1 MLLVKL
7 INHGGQEKLS
17 LSKALLKSFSLVTA
31 TAIGCIS
38 IATSAT
44 AASFSFAF
52 GSGGSGNGQFDSPT
66 GIAVDS
72 GGNIYVADTGNNR
85 VQVFSQSQPPVSTSE
100 PSGIIGLGILG
111 GGLVVRRLA
120 KRR

>member
-1 MLLVKL
+1 MSLSKV
-7 INHGGQEKLS
+7 INHGGREKRS

-52 GSGGSGNGQFDSPT
+52 GSSGTGNGEFNNPN

-72 GGNIYVADTGNNR
+72 GDNIYVADADNDGA
-85 VQVFSQSQPPVSTSE
+85 QAFSESQPPVSTPE
-100 PSGIIGLGILG
+100 LFGIIVLGILG
-111 GGLVVRRLA
+111 SGLVVRRLA
-120 KRR
+120 KSR

>member
-7 INHGGQEKLS
+7 IKHGGREKLS

-44 AASFSFAF
+44 AADFKFAF
-52 GSGGSGNGQFDSPT
+52 GSKGKVDGQFNNPF
-66 GIAVDS
+66 GIAVGS
-72 GGNIYVADTGNNR
+72 GGKIYVADAANNR
-85 VQVFSQSQPPVSTSE
+85 IQVFDSNGGFLSTFGS
-100 PSGIIGLGILG
+100 SGAG
-111 GGLVVRRLA
+111 GRSVRFTQWYRC
-120 KRR
+120 R

>member
-1 MLLVKL
+1 MSLSKV
-7 INHGGQEKLS
+7 INHGGREKRS

-44 AASFSFAF
+44 AASFSFSFAF
-52 GSGGSGNGQFDSPT
+52 GSSGSGNGQFNTPT

-72 GGNIYVADTGNNR
+72 GG
-85 VQVFSQSQPPVSTSE
+85 
-100 PSGIIGLGILG
+100 
-111 GGLVVRRLA
+111 
-120 KRR
+120 